1 MQGFTNMLFNLVLV
15 TIPEQFFLVVMTLIF
30 LKKFGILDVLMWKQ
44 NIKWILIPVIPISII
59 EDINTF
65 IITNELFSS
74 ILTVLNLI
82 FFYILIVYVIKNN
95 SDDFQMKDHRK
106 IFLSL
111 ATSFLILGVLESV
124 TVPLML
130 LLLNKSLIFINSN
143 ATWNFIASIPSRI
156 FESLILSFLIIKN
169 NNVVKIRMFDVISKN
184 NLLLVS
190 TTTFV
195 ILSNIFAVYAIKLVG
210 VNRILEN
217 KVSMFGQIVISMG
230 ILVVPALILFWV
242 LLLINYILV
251 KEKQIQQTY
260 ENLIRKDD
268 VMLDV
273 ED

>member
-1 MQGFTNMLFNLVLV
+1 MQGFTNILFDLVLV

-95 SDDFQMKDHRK
+95 SDEFQMKDHRK

-124 TVPLML
+124 TVPLMI

>member
-1 MQGFTNMLFNLVLV
+1 MQGFTNILFDLVLV

-44 NIKWILIPVIPISII
+44 NIKWIFIPVIPISII

-124 TVPLML
+124 TVPLMI

>member
-95 SDDFQMKDHRK
+95 SNEFQMKDHRK